1 MTREEALQWVKTE
14 LTNQNLVKHVLAVE
28 ASCRRLAEH
37 LGENPDYWGM
47 AGLLHDIDYEYTKND
62 PQRHTLMASEWLKE
76 KGFDDIIIHAI
87 MAHASAVQPVSNF
100 DWTLFCV
107 DPATGLI
114 VAAALM
120 HPSKSLAGL
129 EIEFIM
135 KRFKEKRFAAG
146 ARREDIAACSNLGL
160 STEEFLKLVLEGM
173 QRISNELGL

>member
-1 MTREEALQWVKTE
+1 MIREEALQWVQSE
-14 LTNQNLVKHVLAVE
+14 LTNKNLVKHVLAVE
-28 ASCRRLAEH
+28 ASCRCLAEH
-37 LGENPDYWGM
+37 FGEDPEVWAM
-47 AGLLHDIDYEYTKND
+47 AGLLHDIDYEHTKDN
-62 PQRHTLMASEWLKE
+62 PQRHTVMASEWLKE
-76 KGFDDIIIHAI
+76 KGFDDNIIHAI
-87 MAHASAVQPVSNF
+87 MAHASAVKPESKF

-120 HPSKSLAGL
+120 HPSKTLAGL
-129 EIEFIM
+129 DIEFIM

-160 STEEFLKLVLEGM
+160 PTEDFLKLVLEGM